1 MTWDGAGSDCGVSVH
16 LFDELEGRRLL
27 CVKRSDQIH
36 NRHRYRRYRIVG
48 LLPAVVLVAGGLYL
62 GLTNGSWIP
71 LLAGVLFLLVSS
83 LMIASDRTGSDS
95 KKTKRSA
102 FERIPHS
109 PAV

>member
-1 MTWDGAGSDCGVSVH
+1 MLTNDMTPTARCDMGMDDALRCLAGMTWDGAGSDCGVSVH

-71 LLAGVLFLLVSS
+71 LLLGCSS
-83 LMIASDRTGSDS
+83 SS
-95 KKTKRSA
+95 
-102 FERIPHS
+102 
-109 PAV
+109 